1 MLKILE
7 FMFSGPLKFIGCFFI
22 LLLILAL
29 IEGAIAN
36 ICKTIIASKAL
47 KYNKY
52 TDLDIK
58 SNIRDI
64 ISGKTEE

>member
-22 LLLILAL
+22 ILLILVV

-36 ICKTIIASKAL
+36 ICKTIIAIKTL

-52 TDLDIK
+52 AEVNIK

-64 ISGKTEE
+64 ISGKSEE